1 MHSTLRACAMS
12 VVFLVYYVYNHTLL
26 QDYMPHAKARLDMIK
41 ASQIFSVIF
50 TSSYS
55 VAGQVVSF

>member
-50 TSSYS
+50 TSI
-55 VAGQVVSF
+55 VWLVR